1 MSTGKK
7 SDGED
12 PRMRLDALFD
22 EALDLESDARARFL
36 ADLEAREPALAAEL
50 RELLTLAE
58 SPGLDASGLTPRA
71 LAQPL
76 WQALFDHASGSD
88 GLESPSPASHSD
100 DAGFKDFRI
109 GVWHAL
115 RTLGRGGMGTVY
127 LVERREGGFRQ
138 HGAMKL
144 LRAGADSDEFLRRFE
159 QERQILATLNHEGIA
174 RLLDGGRDPQGRPYL
189 VMEYVEGEPI
199 DRACDRERL
208 SVDQRVALFVQ
219 VAQAVAY
226 AHRNLIAHRDI
237 KPGNIIIGTD
247 GRAKLLDF
255 GIAKAL
261 ADEPLG
267 EEPLTRTALRVFTPD
282 YATPEQVYGQPAS
295 TATDVYQLGL
305 LLYELLTGQRAQRV
319 ADMSQ
324 QTLENAICRAEPVR
338 PSERVVG
345 EDGAD
350 NDSSAAARQTTPSAL
365 RRKLRGDLDNIV
377 LKALRKEP
385 ERRYASAIAM
395 VEDLERWRQGRPVR
409 ARPETW
415 GYRTGKFVRRHAW
428 AVAASVAIVAM
439 IAGYAVTVTIQANAL
454 ARERDRAQAEA
465 VKALQ
470 VKTLVLRIFEGANPD
485 ASGSAQ
491 LTARE
496 LLDRGWAAIERELGG
511 QPDVQIE
518 LLDAVGEAYRQ
529 LGVYDR
535 AEALFARSLQI
546 ARTEASRQPLLLAR
560 ALRSQGRVRSDRGDY
575 TAAEIDL
582 RDALSRYRAAFGKDH
597 EDIAAT
603 LADLARLLDL
613 RGEFAGSETLYREAL
628 AMYRTLHGERD
639 LRVADT
645 LGDLGMILR
654 RQGDYAGAEP
664 LLSQSLSLRR
674 QLLPAQHPEIAYVLT
689 DLAQVRNDL
698 GEYDSAEALYREA
711 LASMQASLGA
721 DHPHV
726 ALTMITLAR
735 VLKTRRDFDGARDL
749 LLRALD
755 IRRRALGERHPS
767 IALALNDIGQTWLEA
782 SDSGAG
788 GSQPGNRASAQLAQA
803 ERYYRE
809 ALDIYP
815 ADNPGRWMVV
825 YNLGQVAEKRG
836 DLVGAERQ
844 YREALVGQRRHYGDE
859 HDRVGMQLNR
869 LGIVLYRQKRLDEA
883 EAAMRQALA
892 IYRKRLAAGHQRFAV
907 VLVPLGRLLIERGR
921 ADEAEAL
928 LREALKVRQDAFGA
942 SDPRTVEAAQA
953 LADATRRG

>member
-1 MSTGKK
+1 MSTGGDDQA
-7 SDGED
+7 SPD
-12 PRMRLDALFD
+12 PRIQLDALFD
-22 EALDLESDARARFL
+22 QALDLEGEARATFL
-36 ADLEAREPALAAEL
+36 ADLDAREPALAAEL
-50 RELLTLAE
+50 RELLSLAE
-58 SPGLDASGLTPRA
+58 SPGLGASGLAPRA
-71 LAQPL
+71 LAQPV
-76 WQALFDHASGSD
+76 WQALFEHASSTG
-88 GLESPSPASHSD
+88 GVESPSPTVPFEDVSFD
-100 DAGFKDFRI
+100 DFRI

-127 LVERREGGFRQ
+127 LVERSEGGFRQ

-199 DRACDRERL
+199 DRASDRERL
-208 SVDQRVALFVQ
+208 SVDQRVAVFVQ

-247 GRAKLLDF
+247 GKAKLLDF

-338 PSERVVG
+338 PSERV
-345 EDGAD
+345 AD
-350 NDSSAAARQTTPSAL
+350 AAAALARQTTPSAL

-385 ERRYASAIAM
+385 ERRYASAMAM

-409 ARPETW
+409 ARPETL

-439 IAGYAVTVTIQANAL
+439 IVSYAVTVTLQANAL

-465 VKALQ
+465 AKARQ
-470 VKTLVLRIFEGANPD
+470 VKTLVLRLFEGANPH

-491 LTARE
+491 LTALE

-518 LLDAVGEAYRQ
+518 LLDAVGEAYRE

-535 AEALFARSLQI
+535 AGSLFERSLQI
-546 ARTEASRQPLLLAR
+546 ARIESSRQPLLLAR
-560 ALRSQGRVRSDRGDY
+560 ALRSRGRVRTDLGEY
-575 TAAEIDL
+575 ATAETDL
-582 RDALSRYRAAFGKDH
+582 RDALGRYRAAFGADH
-597 EDIAAT
+597 DEVAAT
-603 LADLARLLDL
+603 LGDLARLLDL
-613 RGEFAGSETLYREAL
+613 RGEFAGAETLYREAL
-628 AMYRTLHGERD
+628 AMHRKLHGERH
-639 LRVADT
+639 LRVAEN

-664 LLSQSLSLRR
+664 LLSASLSLRR
-674 QLLPAQHPEIAYVLT
+674 QLLPAQHPDIAYAMT

-711 LASMQASLGA
+711 LASMQISLGET
-721 DHPHV
+721 HPNV
-726 ALTMITLAR
+726 GVTMITLAR
-735 VLKTRRDFDGARDL
+735 VLKTRRDFDGARDM
-749 LLRALD
+749 LLRALE
-755 IRRRALGERHPS
+755 IRRKALGEHHPS
-767 IALALNDIGQTWLEA
+767 VALNLNDIGQTYLE
-782 SDSGAG
+782 SGDL
-788 GSQPGNRASAQLAQA
+788 GNA

-809 ALDIYP
+809 ALGIYP
-815 ADNPGRWMVV
+815 ADSPGRSMVI

-836 DLVGAERQ
+836 DYVAAERQ
-844 YREALVGQRRHYGDE
+844 YREALVGQRKHYGDE
-859 HDRVGMQLNR
+859 HDRVAMQLNR

-892 IYRKRLAAGHQRFAV
+892 IYRKRLAPGHQRFAV
-907 VLVPLGRLLIERGR
+907 VLLPLGQLLIERGR
-921 ADEAEAL
+921 VEEAGPL
-928 LREALKVRQDAFGA
+928 LREALKVRQEAFGEN
-942 SDPRTVEAAQA
+942 DPRTTEAAQA
-953 LADATRRG
+953 LASATRRG

>member
-1 MSTGKK
+1 MSTGEAPIY
-7 SDGED
+7 ED
-12 PRMRLDALFD
+12 PRIRLDTLFD
-22 EALDLESDARARFL
+22 QALDLEGEALARFL
-36 ADLEAREPALAAEL
+36 AELDAGEPALAAEL
-50 RELLTLAE
+50 RQLLTLAQL
-58 SPGLDASGLTPRA
+58 PGLQPRA
-71 LAQPL
+71 LAQPV
-76 WQALFDHASGSD
+76 WRALFEQASSAD
-88 GLESPSPASHSD
+88 GLHSTSPTMQAS
-100 DAGFKDFRI
+100 DAGLTDFRI
-109 GVWHAL
+109 GVWRAV

-127 LVERREGGFRQ
+127 LVERDEGGFQQR
-138 HGAMKL
+138 GAMKL
-144 LRAGADSDEFLRRFE
+144 LRAGANVGEFSDEFLRRFE

-174 RLLDGGRDPQGRPYL
+174 GLLDGGRDPQGRPYL
-189 VMEYVEGEPI
+189 VMEYVQGEPI
-199 DRACDRERL
+199 DRACDLGRL

-237 KPGNIIIGTD
+237 KPGNILVGAD

-261 ADEPLG
+261 ADQPIG

-282 YATPEQVYGQPAS
+282 YATPEQVHGQPAS

-319 ADMSQ
+319 TDTTQ
-324 QTLENAICRAEPVR
+324 RTLEHAICSAEPLR
-338 PSERVVG
+338 PSERVIG
-345 EDGAD
+345 DIAA
-350 NDSSAAARQTTPSAL
+350 SAARQTTPPAL

-385 ERRYASAIAM
+385 ERRYASANAM

-409 ARPETW
+409 ARPETFV
-415 GYRTGKFVRRHAW
+415 YRSGKFVRRHAW
-428 AVAASVAIVAM
+428 AVAAGVAIVAM
-439 IAGYAVTVTIQANAL
+439 IIGYAVTVTLQANAL

-465 VKALQ
+465 AKALQ
-470 VKTLVLRIFEGANPD
+470 VKTLVLRLFEGANPD

-491 LTARE
+491 LSARE

-518 LLDAVGEAYRQ
+518 LLDAIGEAYRG

-535 AEALFARSLQI
+535 AGALFERSLQI
-546 ARTEASRQPLLLAR
+546 ARGESSRHPLLLAR
-560 ALRSQGRVRSDRGDY
+560 ALRSQGRVRGDLGEY
-575 TAAEIDL
+575 ASGEADL
-582 RDALSRYRAAFGKDH
+582 REALARYRAALGANH
-597 EDIAAT
+597 AEVAT
-603 LADLARLLDL
+603 TLGDLARLLDL
-613 RGEFAGSETLYREAL
+613 RGEFAGAEAGHREAL
-628 AMYRTLHGERD
+628 AMHRRLHGERD
-639 LRVADT
+639 LRVAES

-664 LLSQSLSLRR
+664 LLSQSLTLRR
-674 QLLPAQHPEIAYVLT
+674 QLLPAQHPEIAYALT

-711 LASMQASLGA
+711 LASMQTSLGDA
-721 DHPHV
+721 HPSV

-749 LLRALD
+749 LLRALA
-755 IRRRALGERHPS
+755 IRRQTLGERHPS
-767 IALALNDIGQTWLEA
+767 IALNLNDIGQTYLES
-782 SDSGAG
+782 SDSK
-788 GSQPGNRASAQLAQA
+788 PGDLQRA

-815 ADNPGRWMVV
+815 IENPGRSMVI

-836 DLVGAERQ
+836 DFAGAERQ
-844 YREALVGQRRHYGDE
+844 YRAALVGQRKHYGDE
-859 HDRVGMQLNR
+859 HDRVAMQLNR
-869 LGIVLYRQKRLDEA
+869 LGIVLYRQGRLDEA

-892 IYRKRLAAGHQRFAV
+892 IYRKRLAAGHQRLAV
-907 VLVPLGRLLIERGR
+907 VLLPLGQLLIERGR
-921 ADEAEAL
+921 REEAEPL
-928 LREALKVRQDAFGA
+928 LREALKVRRDAFGND
-942 SDPRTVEAAQA
+942 DPRTAEAARA
-953 LADATRRG
+953 LATAMRRR

>member
-1 MSTGKK
+1 MKT
-7 SDGED
+7 GED
-12 PRMRLDALFD
+12 AAGADPRIRLDALFD
-22 EALDLESDARARFL
+22 QALDLEGDARARFL
-36 ADLEAREPALAAEL
+36 ADLDAQEPALAAEL

-58 SPGLDASGLTPRA
+58 SPGPGLALEPRA
-71 LAQPL
+71 LAQPV
-76 WQALFDHASGSD
+76 WQAMFEEASGKS
-88 GLESPSPASHSD
+88 GIESPSPATPFD
-100 DAGFKDFRI
+100 DFRI

-127 LVERREGGFRQ
+127 LVERSEGGFRQ
-138 HGAMKL
+138 QGAMKR

-208 SVDQRVALFVQ
+208 SVDQRVVLFAQ

-237 KPGNIIIGTD
+237 KPGNIIVGSN
-247 GRAKLLDF
+247 GKAKLLDF

-267 EEPLTRTALRVFTPD
+267 EEPLTRTALRAFTPD

-319 ADMSQ
+319 TDTAQ
-324 QTLENAICRAEPVR
+324 QTLENAICRTEPVR
-338 PSERVVG
+338 PSERVTDD
-345 EDGAD
+345 DGAD
-350 NDSSAAARQTTPSAL
+350 HGRAAARQSTPSAL

-395 VEDLERWRQGRPVR
+395 LEDLERWRQGRPVR
-409 ARPETW
+409 ARPETL

-439 IAGYAVTVTIQANAL
+439 IVSYAVTVTIQANAL

-465 VKALQ
+465 AKALQ
-470 VKTLVLRIFEGANPD
+470 VKTLVLRVFEGANPD
-485 ASGSAQ
+485 TSGSAQ

-496 LLDRGWAAIERELGG
+496 LLDRGWTAIERELGG

-535 AEALFARSLQI
+535 AGTLFARSLQL
-546 ARTEASRQPLLLAR
+546 ARAEASRQPLLLAR
-560 ALRSQGRVRSDRGDY
+560 ALRSQGRVRGDLGDY
-575 TAAEIDL
+575 PAAETAL
-582 RDALSRYRAAFGKDH
+582 RDALSRYRAALGADH
-597 EDIAAT
+597 DEVAT
-603 LADLARLLDL
+603 TLGDLARLLDL
-613 RGEFAGSETLYREAL
+613 RGEFAGAEALYREAL
-628 AMYRTLHGERD
+628 AMHRKMHGERH
-639 LRVADT
+639 LRVADH

-689 DLAQVRNDL
+689 DLAQVRSDL

-711 LASMQASLGA
+711 LTSMQASLGEA
-721 DHPHV
+721 HPNV

-749 LLRALD
+749 LLRALV
-755 IRRRALGERHPS
+755 IRRGALGARHPS
-767 IALALNDIGQTWLEA
+767 IALNLNDIGQTYLES
-782 SDSGAG
+782 SDAK
-788 GSQPGNRASAQLAQA
+788 PGHLEDA

-815 ADNPGRWMVV
+815 IDNPGRSMVV

-836 DLVGAERQ
+836 DFVGAERQ
-844 YREALVGQRRHYGDE
+844 YREALAGQRKHYGDG
-859 HDRVGMQLNR
+859 HDRVAMQLNR
-869 LGIVLYRQKRLDEA
+869 LGIVLYRQGRLDEA
-883 EAAMRQALA
+883 ETAMRQALA

-907 VLVPLGRLLIERGR
+907 VLLPLGQLLIDRGR
-921 ADEAEAL
+921 REEAEPL
-928 LREALKVRQDAFGA
+928 LREALDVRRNAFGEH
-942 SDPRTVEAAQA
+942 DPRTGEAAQA
-953 LADATRRG
+953 LTAATRRG

>member
-1 MSTGKK
+1 MSI
-7 SDGED
+7 GED
-12 PRMRLDALFD
+12 PRIRLDALFD
-22 EALDLESDARARFL
+22 QALDLESDAREKFL
-36 ADLEAREPALAAEL
+36 AELDAVEPALVVEL
-50 RELLTLAE
+50 RLLLSLAE
-58 SPGLDASGLTPRA
+58 APGLQPRA
-71 LAQPL
+71 LVEPL
-76 WQALFDHASGSD
+76 WQALFEQASATGGID
-88 GLESPSPASHSD
+88 APSPAAASKD
-100 DAGFKDFRI
+100 TDFDDFRI
-109 GVWHAL
+109 GVWRAV

-127 LVERREGGFRQ
+127 LVERSEGGFQQ

-144 LRAGADSDEFLRRFE
+144 LRAGANIGEFSDEFLRRFE

-189 VMEYVEGEPI
+189 VMEYVQGEPI

-208 SVDQRVALFVQ
+208 GVDQRVALFVQ

-237 KPGNIIIGTD
+237 KPGNILVGSD

-261 ADEPLG
+261 ADQPIG

-282 YATPEQVYGQPAS
+282 YATPEQVHGQPAS

-319 ADMSQ
+319 TDTAQ
-324 QTLENAICRAEPVR
+324 RTLEQAICSTEPLR
-338 PSERVVG
+338 PSERVTDDV
-345 EDGAD
+345 AA
-350 NDSSAAARQTTPSAL
+350 AAARQTSPSSL

-409 ARPETW
+409 ARPETFA
-415 GYRTGKFVRRHAW
+415 YRSSKFVRRHAW
-428 AVAASVAIVAM
+428 AVAASTAIVAM
-439 IAGYAVTVTIQANAL
+439 IVGYAVTVTLQADAL

-465 VKALQ
+465 GKALQ
-470 VKTLVLRIFEGANPD
+470 VKALVLRLFEGANPE

-491 LTARE
+491 LSARE
-496 LLDRGWAAIERELGG
+496 LLDRGWTAIERELGG

-535 AEALFARSLQI
+535 AEVLFERSLQI
-546 ARTEASRQPLLLAR
+546 ARDESSRRESSQHRLLLAR
-560 ALRSQGRVRSDRGDY
+560 ALRSQGRVRGDLGEY
-575 TAAEIDL
+575 AAGEADL
-582 RDALSRYRAAFGKDH
+582 RDALARYRTALGANH
-597 EDIAAT
+597 AEVAT
-603 LADLARLLDL
+603 TLGDLARLLDL
-613 RGEFAGSETLYREAL
+613 RGEFAGAEAGHREAL
-628 AMYRTLHGERD
+628 AMHRRLHGERD
-639 LRVADT
+639 LRVAES

-654 RQGDYAGAEP
+654 RQADYAGAEP
-664 LLSQSLSLRR
+664 LLSQSLTLRR
-674 QLLPAQHPEIAYVLT
+674 QLLPAQHPEIAYALT

-711 LASMQASLGA
+711 LASMQTSLGDA
-721 DHPHV
+721 HPSV

-749 LLRALD
+749 LLRALA
-755 IRRRALGERHPS
+755 IRREALGERHPS
-767 IALALNDIGQTWLEA
+767 IALNLNDIGQTYLE
-782 SDSGAG
+782 SGD
-788 GSQPGNRASAQLAQA
+788 LARA

-809 ALDIYP
+809 ALDIYS
-815 ADNPGRWMVV
+815 ADNPGRSMTV

-836 DLVGAERQ
+836 DFAGAERQ
-844 YREALVGQRRHYGDE
+844 YRAALAGQRKHYGDE
-859 HDRVGMQLNR
+859 HDRVAMQLNR
-869 LGIVLYRQKRLDEA
+869 LGIVLYRQGRLDEA

-892 IYRKRLAAGHQRFAV
+892 IYRKRLTAGHQRLAV
-907 VLVPLGRLLIERGR
+907 VLLPLAQLLIERGR
-921 ADEAEAL
+921 AEDAEPL
-928 LREALKVRQDAFGA
+928 LREALKVRRDAFGEN
-942 SDPRTVEAAQA
+942 DPRTAEAARA
-953 LADATRRG
+953 LADTARRR

>member
-1 MSTGKK
+1 MSDRT
-7 SDGED
+7 GED
-12 PRMRLDALFD
+12 PRIRLDALFD
-22 EALDLESDARARFL
+22 QALDLEGEARERWL
-36 ADLEAREPALAAEL
+36 ADLDAREPALAADL
-50 RELLTLAE
+50 RELLALAE
-58 SPGLDASGLTPRA
+58 SPGLGAGLEPRA
-71 LAQPL
+71 LAQPI
-76 WQALFDHASGSD
+76 WQALFERASGSD
-88 GLESPSPASHSD
+88 GIVSPSPAMPFD
-100 DAGFKDFRI
+100 DFNI

-127 LVERREGGFRQ
+127 LVERSEGGFRQ
-138 HGAMKL
+138 YGAMKL

-208 SVDQRVALFVQ
+208 NVDQRVALFAQ

-237 KPGNIIIGTD
+237 KPGNIIVGVD
-247 GRAKLLDF
+247 GKAKLLDF

-305 LLYELLTGQRAQRV
+305 LLYELLTGRRAQHV
-319 ADMSQ
+319 TDTAQ

-338 PSERVVG
+338 PSERV
-345 EDGAD
+345 AD
-350 NDSSAAARQTTPSAL
+350 DAAAAAARQSSPSAL

-415 GYRTGKFVRRHAW
+415 GYRTGKFIRRHAW
-428 AVAASVAIVAM
+428 AVAASVAIVSM
-439 IAGYAVTVTIQANAL
+439 IVAYAVTVTLQASAL
-454 ARERDRAQAEA
+454 ARERDRVQAEA
-465 VKALQ
+465 AKALQ
-470 VKTLVLRIFEGANPD
+470 VKTLILRIFEGADPHT
-485 ASGSAQ
+485 SGSAQ

-496 LLDRGWAAIERELGG
+496 LLDRGWASIERELGG
-511 QPDVQIE
+511 QPDVQVE
-518 LLDAVGEAYRQ
+518 LMDAVGEAYRG
-529 LGVYDR
+529 LGTYDR
-535 AEALFARSLQI
+535 AEALFERSLQI
-546 ARTEASRQPLLLAR
+546 ARIESSRQPLLLAR
-560 ALRSQGRVRSDRGDY
+560 ALRSRGRVRSDLGEY
-575 TAAEIDL
+575 ATAETDL
-582 RDALSRYRAAFGKDH
+582 RDALGRYRAAFGADH
-597 EDIAAT
+597 DEVANT
-603 LADLARLLDL
+603 LDDLARLLDL
-613 RGEFAGSETLYREAL
+613 RGEFADAEALYREAL
-628 AMYRTLHGERD
+628 AINRKLHGERH
-639 LRVADT
+639 LRVAGN

-674 QLLPAQHPEIAYVLT
+674 QLLPPQHPEIAYVLS

-711 LASMQASLGA
+711 LASMQTSLGET
-721 DHPHV
+721 HPHV

-735 VLKTRRDFDGARDL
+735 VLKTRRDFDGARAL
-749 LLRALD
+749 LLRSLD
-755 IRRRALGERHPS
+755 IRRKALGERHPS
-767 IALALNDIGQTWLEA
+767 IALNLNDIGQTYLES
-782 SDSGAG
+782 SDLK
-788 GSQPGNRASAQLAQA
+788 PGDLEHA

-815 ADNPGRWMVV
+815 ADNPGRSMVI

-836 DLVGAERQ
+836 DFAAAERQ
-844 YREALVGQRRHYGDE
+844 YREALVGQRKHYGDE
-859 HDRVGMQLNR
+859 HDRVAMQLNR
-869 LGIVLYRQKRLDEA
+869 LGIVLYRQQRLAEA

-892 IYRKRLAAGHQRFAV
+892 IYRKRLAAGHPRFAV

-921 ADEAEAL
+921 RDEAEPL
-928 LREALKVRQDAFGA
+928 LREALKVRQQAFGA
-942 SDPRTVEAAQA
+942 NDPRTAEAALA
-953 LADATRRG
+953 LAGATPRG

>member
-1 MSTGKK
+1 MSSG
-7 SDGED
+7 SNDQASPD
-12 PRMRLDALFD
+12 PRIHLDALFD
-22 EALDLESDARARFL
+22 QALDLESEARARFL
-36 ADLEAREPALAAEL
+36 ADLDAREPALAAEL
-50 RELLTLAE
+50 RELLSLAE
-58 SPGLDASGLTPRA
+58 SPGLGASGLEPRA
-71 LAQPL
+71 LAQPV
-76 WQALFDHASGSD
+76 WQALFEHASSTG
-88 GLESPSPASHSD
+88 GIESPSPTVP
-100 DAGFKDFRI
+100 FEDFRI

-127 LVERREGGFRQ
+127 LVERSEGGFRQ

-199 DRACDRERL
+199 DRASDRERL
-208 SVDQRVALFVQ
+208 SIDQRVALFVQ

-247 GRAKLLDF
+247 GKAKLLDF

-261 ADEPLG
+261 ADEPLA

-319 ADMSQ
+319 TDMSQ

-338 PSERVVG
+338 PSERVT
-345 EDGAD
+345 EDGE
-350 NDSSAAARQTTPSAL
+350 AATARQTTPSAL

-409 ARPETW
+409 ARPETL

-439 IAGYAVTVTIQANAL
+439 IAGYAVTVTLQASAL

-465 VKALQ
+465 AKALQ
-470 VKTLVLRIFEGANPD
+470 VKTLVLRVFEGANPD

-535 AEALFARSLQI
+535 AETLFARSLEI

-560 ALRSQGRVRSDRGDY
+560 AMRSRGRVRSDRGDY
-575 TAAEIDL
+575 AAAETDL
-582 RDALSRYRAAFGKDH
+582 RDALGRYRAAFGDDH
-597 EDIAAT
+597 DDVAT
-603 LADLARLLDL
+603 TLGDLAQLLDL
-613 RGEFAGSETLYREAL
+613 RGEFARSETTYREAL
-628 AMYRTLHGERD
+628 AMHRRLHGERH
-639 LRVADT
+639 LHVADN

-664 LLSQSLSLRR
+664 LLSASLSLRR
-674 QLLPAQHPEIAYVLT
+674 QLLPAQHPEIAYAMT

-711 LASMQASLGA
+711 LASLQTSLGET
-721 DHPHV
+721 HPNV
-726 ALTMITLAR
+726 GVTMITLAR
-735 VLKTRRDFDGARDL
+735 VLKTRRDFEGARDM
-749 LLRALD
+749 LLRALE
-755 IRRRALGERHPS
+755 IRRKALGERHPS
-767 IALALNDIGQTWLEA
+767 IALNLNDIGQTYLE
-782 SDSGAG
+782 SGDL
-788 GSQPGNRASAQLAQA
+788 GNA

-815 ADNPGRWMVV
+815 ADSPGRSMVI

-836 DLVGAERQ
+836 DFVAAERQ
-844 YREALVGQRRHYGDE
+844 YREALVGQRKHYGDE
-859 HDRVGMQLNR
+859 HDRVAMQLNR

-883 EAAMRQALA
+883 ETAMRQALA

-907 VLVPLGRLLIERGR
+907 VLLPLGQLLIERGR
-921 ADEAEAL
+921 REDAEPL
-928 LREALKVRQDAFGA
+928 LREALKVRQAAFGED
-942 SDPRTVEAAQA
+942 DPRTTEAAQA
-953 LADATRRG
+953 LAGATRRG

>member
-1 MSTGKK
+1 MSTGGNDQTGK
-7 SDGED
+7 D
-12 PRMRLDALFD
+12 PRIQLDALFD
-22 EALDLESDARARFL
+22 QALDLEGEARAGFL
-36 ADLEAREPALAAEL
+36 ADLDAREPALAAEL
-50 RELLTLAE
+50 RELLSLAE
-58 SPGLDASGLTPRA
+58 SPGIGASGLEPRA
-71 LAQPL
+71 LAQPV
-76 WQALFDHASGSD
+76 WQALFEHASSTG
-88 GLESPSPASHSD
+88 GVESPSPTLPFEDVSFD
-100 DAGFKDFRI
+100 DFRI

-127 LVERREGGFRQ
+127 LVERSEGGFRQ

-174 RLLDGGRDPQGRPYL
+174 RLLDGGHDPQGRPYL

-199 DRACDRERL
+199 DRASDRERL

-237 KPGNIIIGTD
+237 KPSNIIIGTD
-247 GRAKLLDF
+247 GKAKLLDF

-319 ADMSQ
+319 TDMSQ

-338 PSERVVG
+338 PSERVTSDD
-345 EDGAD
+345 EGAD
-350 NDSSAAARQTTPSAL
+350 NGSAAARQTTPSAL

-395 VEDLERWRQGRPVR
+395 IEDLERWRQGRPVR

-439 IAGYAVTVTIQANAL
+439 IFSYAVTVTLQANAL

-465 VKALQ
+465 AKALQ
-470 VKTLVLRIFEGANPD
+470 VKTLVLRVFEGANPD

-491 LTARE
+491 LTAWE
-496 LLDRGWAAIERELGG
+496 LLDRGWASIERELGG
-511 QPDVQIE
+511 QPDVQTE

-529 LGVYDR
+529 LGAYER
-535 AEALFARSLQI
+535 AEMLFARSLEI

-560 ALRSQGRVRSDRGDY
+560 GLRSRGRVRSDRGDY
-575 TAAEIDL
+575 PAAETDL
-582 RDALSRYRAAFGKDH
+582 RDALGRYRAAFGGDH
-597 EDIAAT
+597 DDVAT
-603 LADLARLLDL
+603 TLGDLAQLLDL
-613 RGEFAGSETLYREAL
+613 RGEFARSETIYREAL
-628 AMYRTLHGERD
+628 AMHRRVHGERH
-639 LRVADT
+639 LHVADN

-664 LLSQSLSLRR
+664 LLSASLSLRR
-674 QLLPAQHPEIAYVLT
+674 QLLPAQHPEIAYAMT
-689 DLAQVRNDL
+689 DLAQVRSDL

-711 LASMQASLGA
+711 LASMQISLGET
-721 DHPHV
+721 HPNV
-726 ALTMITLAR
+726 GVTMITLAR
-735 VLKTRRDFDGARDL
+735 VLKTRRDFDGARDM
-749 LLRALD
+749 LLRALE
-755 IRRRALGERHPS
+755 IRRKALGERHPS
-767 IALALNDIGQTWLEA
+767 IALNLNDIGQTYLES
-782 SDSGAG
+782 SDSE
-788 GSQPGNRASAQLAQA
+788 PGQLKTSSLKHA

-815 ADNPGRWMVV
+815 ADSPGRSMVV
-825 YNLGQVAEKRG
+825 FNLGQVAEKRG
-836 DLVGAERQ
+836 DFVAAERQ
-844 YREALVGQRRHYGDE
+844 YREALVGQRKHYGDE
-859 HDRVGMQLNR
+859 HDRVAMQLNR

-883 EAAMRQALA
+883 ETAMRQALA

-907 VLVPLGRLLIERGR
+907 VLVPLGQLLIERGR
-921 ADEAEAL
+921 REEAEPL
-928 LREALKVRQDAFGA
+928 LREALKVRQDAFGEN
-942 SDPRTVEAAQA
+942 DPRTTEAAQA
-953 LADATRRG
+953 LASATRRG

>member
-1 MSTGKK
+1 MSTGEPHIGPPVGK
-7 SDGED
+7 D
-12 PRMRLDALFD
+12 PRIRLDALLD
-22 EALDLESDARARFL
+22 QALDLEGEARERFL
-36 ADLEAREPALAAEL
+36 ADLDAREPACAAEL
-50 RELLTLAE
+50 RELLILAE
-58 SPGLDASGLTPRA
+58 SPGLGALGLEPRA
-71 LAQPL
+71 LAQPV
-76 WQALFDHASGSD
+76 WQALFEHASSTG
-88 GLESPSPASHSD
+88 GIESPAPLVD
-100 DAGFKDFRI
+100 VGFADFRTDDFRI

-127 LVERREGGFRQ
+127 LVERSEGGFRQ

-174 RLLDGGRDPQGRPYL
+174 RLLDGGRDPHGRPYL
-189 VMEYVEGEPI
+189 VMEYVEGAPI

-208 SVDQRVALFVQ
+208 NVDQRVALFAQ

-237 KPGNIIIGTD
+237 KPGNILIGAD

-261 ADEPLG
+261 ADQAIG
-267 EEPLTRTALRVFTPD
+267 EAPLTRTALRVFTPD

-319 ADMSQ
+319 TDTSQ
-324 QTLENAICRAEPVR
+324 QTLENAICRVEPVR
-338 PSERVVG
+338 PSERV
-345 EDGAD
+345 EDDAAA
-350 NDSSAAARQTTPSAL
+350 AAARQTTPSAL

-415 GYRTGKFVRRHAW
+415 GYRSGKFVRRHAW
-428 AVAASVAIVAM
+428 AVATAVAIVAM
-439 IAGYAVTVTIQANAL
+439 IVSYAVTVTLQADAL

-465 VKALQ
+465 AKARQ
-470 VKTLVLRIFEGANPD
+470 VKTLVLRVFEGANPD

-496 LLDRGWAAIERELGG
+496 LLDRGWSAIERELGG

-535 AEALFARSLQI
+535 AGALFERSLQI

-560 ALRSQGRVRSDRGDY
+560 ALRSQGRVRGDLGEY
-575 TAAEIDL
+575 AAAEIDL
-582 RDALSRYRAAFGKDH
+582 RDALARYRTVLGANHA
-597 EDIAAT
+597 EAAT
-603 LADLARLLDL
+603 TLGDLARLLDL
-613 RGEFAGSETLYREAL
+613 RGEFAGAEALYREAL
-628 AMYRTLHGERD
+628 AMHRQLHGERD
-639 LRVADT
+639 LRVAES

-711 LASMQASLGA
+711 LASMQKSLGDA
-721 DHPHV
+721 HPSV
-726 ALTMITLAR
+726 GLTMITLAR

-749 LLRALD
+749 LLRALV
-755 IRRRALGERHPS
+755 IRRQALGERHPS
-767 IALALNDIGQTWLEA
+767 VALNLNDIGQTYLES
-782 SDSGAG
+782 SDSK
-788 GSQPGNRASAQLAQA
+788 PGDLEHA

-815 ADNPGRWMVV
+815 VDNPGRSMVI

-836 DLVGAERQ
+836 DLATAERQ
-844 YREALVGQRRHYGDE
+844 YREALVGQRKHYGDE
-859 HDRVGMQLNR
+859 HDRVAMQLNR
-869 LGIVLYRQKRLDEA
+869 LGIVLYRQGRLDEA

-892 IYRKRLAAGHQRFAV
+892 IYRKRLAVGHQRLAV
-907 VLVPLGRLLIERGR
+907 VLLPLGQLLIERGHT
-921 ADEAEAL
+921 AEAEPL
-928 LREALKVRQDAFGA
+928 LREALKVRRDAFGDG
-942 SDPRTVEAAQA
+942 DPRTAEAAQA
-953 LADATRRG
+953 WAAASRRG

>member
-1 MSTGKK
+1 MSAGTHN
-7 SDGED
+7 DGED
-12 PRMRLDALFD
+12 PRIRLDALFD
-22 EALDLESDARARFL
+22 EALDLEGDARARFL
-36 ADLEAREPALAAEL
+36 ADLDAREPALAAEL
-50 RELLTLAE
+50 RALLTLAE
-58 SPGLDASGLTPRA
+58 SAESGSAGLEPRS

-76 WQALFDHASGSD
+76 WQALFDHASGT
-88 GLESPSPASHSD
+88 GGIASPSPAPPFD
-100 DAGFKDFRI
+100 DAGFDEFRI

-199 DRACDRERL
+199 DRACDRERM

-237 KPGNIIIGTD
+237 KPGNIIIGAD
-247 GRAKLLDF
+247 GKAKLLDF

-338 PSERVVG
+338 PSERV
-345 EDGAD
+345 AD
-350 NDSSAAARQTTPSAL
+350 DEPAATARQTTPSAL

-415 GYRTGKFVRRHAW
+415 SYRTGKFVRRHAW

-465 VKALQ
+465 AKALQ
-470 VKTLVLRIFEGANPD
+470 VKTLVLRVFEGANPD

-491 LTARE
+491 LSARE

-546 ARTEASRQPLLLAR
+546 ARGEASRQPLLLAR
-560 ALRSQGRVRSDRGDY
+560 ALRSRGRVRSDRGDY
-575 TAAEIDL
+575 AAAETDL
-582 RDALSRYRAAFGKDH
+582 RDALAHYRAAFGGDH
-597 EDIAAT
+597 QDIA
-603 LADLARLLDL
+603 
-613 RGEFAGSETLYREAL
+613 G
-628 AMYRTLHGERD
+628 
-639 LRVADT
+639 T
-645 LGDLGMILR
+645 LGDLAQLPFWAANSRAPNPPPPARLR
-654 RQGDYAGAEP
+654 RCQ
-664 LLSQSLSLRR
+664 
-674 QLLPAQHPEIAYVLT
+674 
-689 DLAQVRNDL
+689 
-698 GEYDSAEALYREA
+698 
-711 LASMQASLGA
+711 
-721 DHPHV
+721 
-726 ALTMITLAR
+726 
-735 VLKTRRDFDGARDL
+735 
-749 LLRALD
+749 
-755 IRRRALGERHPS
+755 
-767 IALALNDIGQTWLEA
+767 
-782 SDSGAG
+782 
-788 GSQPGNRASAQLAQA
+788 
-803 ERYYRE
+803 
-809 ALDIYP
+809 
-815 ADNPGRWMVV
+815 
-825 YNLGQVAEKRG
+825 
-836 DLVGAERQ
+836 
-844 YREALVGQRRHYGDE
+844 
-859 HDRVGMQLNR
+859 
-869 LGIVLYRQKRLDEA
+869 
-883 EAAMRQALA
+883 
-892 IYRKRLAAGHQRFAV
+892 
-907 VLVPLGRLLIERGR
+907 
-921 ADEAEAL
+921 
-928 LREALKVRQDAFGA
+928 
-942 SDPRTVEAAQA
+942 
-953 LADATRRG
+953 

>member
-1 MSTGKK
+1 MSAGKHG
-7 SDGED
+7 DGQD
-12 PRMRLDALFD
+12 PRIRLDALFD
-22 EALDLESDARARFL
+22 RALDLEGDARARFL

-58 SPGLDASGLTPRA
+58 SPGLESGLAPRA
-71 LAQPL
+71 LTQPL
-76 WQALFDHASGSD
+76 WQALFDHASGTD
-88 GLESPSPASHSD
+88 GIASPSPAASFD
-100 DAGFKDFRI
+100 DSGFDDFRI
-109 GVWHAL
+109 GVWRAL

-127 LVERREGGFRQ
+127 LVERSEGGFRQ

-247 GRAKLLDF
+247 GKAKLLDF

-319 ADMSQ
+319 TDMSQ

-338 PSERVVG
+338 PSERVAG
-345 EDGAD
+345 DEL
-350 NDSSAAARQTTPSAL
+350 AATVRQITPSAL

-428 AVAASVAIVAM
+428 AVAASMAIVAM

-465 VKALQ
+465 AKALQ
-470 VKTLVLRIFEGANPD
+470 VKTLVLRVFEGANPD

-491 LTARE
+491 LSARE

-535 AEALFARSLQI
+535 AETLFARSLQI
-546 ARTEASRQPLLLAR
+546 ARGEASRQPLLLAR
-560 ALRSQGRVRSDRGDY
+560 ALRSRGRVRSDRGDY
-575 TAAEIDL
+575 AAAETDL
-582 RDALSRYRAAFGKDH
+582 RDALGRYRAAFGKDH

-603 LADLARLLDL
+603 LGDLARLLDL

-628 AMYRTLHGERD
+628 AMHRTLHGERH
-639 LRVADT
+639 LRVADN

-711 LASMQASLGA
+711 LVSMQASLGET
-721 DHPHV
+721 HPNV

-749 LLRALD
+749 LLRSLD
-755 IRRRALGERHPS
+755 IRRKALGERHPS
-767 IALALNDIGQTWLEA
+767 IALNLNDIGQSYLEA
-782 SDSGAG
+782 SDSK
-788 GSQPGNRASAQLAQA
+788 PRALASGDLAQA

-815 ADNPGRWMVV
+815 ADNPGRWMVI

-836 DLVGAERQ
+836 DLVGAGRQ
-844 YREALVGQRRHYGDE
+844 YREALVGQRKHYGDE

-869 LGIVLYRQKRLDEA
+869 LGVVLYRQKRLDEA

-921 ADEAEAL
+921 AEEAEPL
-928 LREALKVRQDAFGA
+928 LREALNVRQDAFGA
-942 SDPRTVEAAQA
+942 NDPRTAEAAQA

>member
-1 MSTGKK
+1 MSSG
-7 SDGED
+7 SDNEASPD
-12 PRMRLDALFD
+12 PRIHLDALFD
-22 EALDLESDARARFL
+22 QALDLEGEARARFL
-36 ADLEAREPALAAEL
+36 ADLDAREPALAAEL
-50 RELLTLAE
+50 RELLSLAE
-58 SPGLDASGLTPRA
+58 SPGLHASGLEPRA
-71 LAQPL
+71 LAQPV
-76 WQALFDHASGSD
+76 WQALFDHASSTG
-88 GLESPSPASHSD
+88 GIESPSPTVP
-100 DAGFKDFRI
+100 FEDFRI

-127 LVERREGGFRQ
+127 LVERSEGGFRQ

-199 DRACDRERL
+199 DRASDRERL
-208 SVDQRVALFVQ
+208 SIDQRVALFVQ

-247 GRAKLLDF
+247 GKAKLLDF

-319 ADMSQ
+319 TDMSQ

-338 PSERVVG
+338 PSERVT
-345 EDGAD
+345 EDGE
-350 NDSSAAARQTTPSAL
+350 AATARQTTPSAL

-409 ARPETW
+409 ARPETL

-439 IAGYAVTVTIQANAL
+439 IAGYAVTVTLQASAL

-465 VKALQ
+465 AKALQ
-470 VKTLVLRIFEGANPD
+470 VKTLVLRVFEGANPD

-535 AEALFARSLQI
+535 AETLFARSLEI

-560 ALRSQGRVRSDRGDY
+560 ALRSRGRVRSDRGDY
-575 TAAEIDL
+575 AAAETDL
-582 RDALSRYRAAFGKDH
+582 RDALGRYRAAFGGDH
-597 EDIAAT
+597 DDVAT
-603 LADLARLLDL
+603 TLGDLAQLLDL
-613 RGEFAGSETLYREAL
+613 RGEFARSETMYREAL
-628 AMYRTLHGERD
+628 AMHRRLHGERH
-639 LRVADT
+639 LHVADN

-664 LLSQSLSLRR
+664 LLSASLSLRR
-674 QLLPAQHPEIAYVLT
+674 QLLPAQHPEIAYAMT

-711 LASMQASLGA
+711 LASLQTSLGET
-721 DHPHV
+721 HPNV
-726 ALTMITLAR
+726 GVTMITLAR
-735 VLKTRRDFDGARDL
+735 VLKTRRDFDGARDM
-749 LLRALD
+749 LLRALE
-755 IRRRALGERHPS
+755 IRRKALGERHPS
-767 IALALNDIGQTWLEA
+767 IALNLNDIGQTYLE
-782 SDSGAG
+782 SGDL
-788 GSQPGNRASAQLAQA
+788 GNA

-815 ADNPGRWMVV
+815 ADSPGRSMVI

-836 DLVGAERQ
+836 DFVAAERQ
-844 YREALVGQRRHYGDE
+844 YREALVGQRKHYGDE
-859 HDRVGMQLNR
+859 HDRVAMQLNR

-883 EAAMRQALA
+883 ETAMRQALA

-907 VLVPLGRLLIERGR
+907 VLLPLGQLLIERGR
-921 ADEAEAL
+921 REDAEPL
-928 LREALKVRQDAFGA
+928 LREALKVRQAAFGED
-942 SDPRTVEAAQA
+942 DPRTTEAAQA
-953 LADATRRG
+953 LAGATRRG

>member
-1 MSTGKK
+1 MSAGEAPN
-7 SDGED
+7 GED
-12 PRMRLDALFD
+12 PRIRLDALFD
-22 EALDLESDARARFL
+22 QALDLEGEAREQFL
-36 ADLEAREPALAAEL
+36 ADLDAREPALAAEL
-50 RELLTLAE
+50 RELLSLAE
-58 SPGLDASGLTPRA
+58 SPGLGSPGIEPRA
-71 LAQPL
+71 LAQPV
-76 WQALFDHASGSD
+76 WQALFEHASGT
-88 GLESPSPASHSD
+88 GGIESPSPTLP
-100 DAGFKDFRI
+100 FEDFRI

-127 LVERREGGFRQ
+127 LVERSEGGFRQ

-237 KPGNIIIGTD
+237 KPGNIIIGSD
-247 GRAKLLDF
+247 GKAKLLDF

-267 EEPLTRTALRVFTPD
+267 DEPLTRTALRVFTPD

-319 ADMSQ
+319 TDMSQ
-324 QTLENAICRAEPVR
+324 QTLENAICRAEPVW
-338 PSERVVG
+338 PSECA
-345 EDGAD
+345 AD
-350 NDSSAAARQTTPSAL
+350 NDAAAARQTTPSAL

-395 VEDLERWRQGRPVR
+395 IEDLERWRQGRPVR

-415 GYRTGKFVRRHAW
+415 SYRTGKFVRRHAW
-428 AVAASVAIVAM
+428 AVAASMTIVAM
-439 IAGYAVTVTIQANAL
+439 IVGYAATVTFQANAL

-465 VKALQ
+465 AKALQ
-470 VKTLVLRIFEGANPD
+470 VKTLVLRVFEGANPD

-496 LLDRGWAAIERELGG
+496 LLDRGWASIERELGG
-511 QPDVQIE
+511 QPDVQVE

-529 LGVYDR
+529 LGVYDS
-535 AEALFARSLQI
+535 AGVLFERSLQI
-546 ARTEASRQPLLLAR
+546 ARTEASQQPLLLAR
-560 ALRSQGRVRSDRGDY
+560 ALRSRGRVRSDRGEY
-575 TAAEIDL
+575 ASAETDL
-582 RDALSRYRAAFGKDH
+582 RDALGRYRAAFGGDH
-597 EDIAAT
+597 DEVAVT
-603 LADLARLLDL
+603 LGDLARLLDL
-613 RGEFAGSETLYREAL
+613 RGEFAGAETLYREAL
-628 AMYRTLHGERD
+628 AIHRKLHGERH
-639 LRVADT
+639 LRVAEN

-674 QLLPAQHPEIAYVLT
+674 QLLPAQHPDIAYVMS

-711 LASMQASLGA
+711 LASMQVSLGET
-721 DHPHV
+721 HPNV

-749 LLRALD
+749 LLRALA
-755 IRRRALGERHPS
+755 IRRKALGERHPS
-767 IALALNDIGQTWLEA
+767 IALNLNDIGQTYLES
-782 SDSGAG
+782 SDSK
-788 GSQPGNRASAQLAQA
+788 PGDLKTASLKDA

-815 ADNPGRWMVV
+815 VDNPGRSMVV

-836 DLVGAERQ
+836 DFVGAERQ
-844 YREALVGQRRHYGDE
+844 YREALVGQRKHYGDE

-869 LGIVLYRQKRLDEA
+869 LGVVLYRQHRLDEA
-883 EAAMRQALA
+883 ETAMRQALA

-907 VLVPLGRLLIERGR
+907 VLVPLGQLLIERGR
-921 ADEAEAL
+921 AEEAEPL
-928 LREALKVRQDAFGA
+928 LREALKVRQDAFGEN
-942 SDPRTVEAAQA
+942 DPRTTEAAQA
-953 LADATRRG
+953 LSGATRRG

>member
-1 MSTGKK
+1 MSAGTHG
-7 SDGED
+7 DGED
-12 PRMRLDALFD
+12 PRIRLDALFD
-22 EALDLESDARARFL
+22 QALELEGDARAQFL
-36 ADLEAREPALAAEL
+36 ADLDAREPALAAEL
-50 RELLTLAE
+50 RALLTLAE

-76 WQALFDHASGSD
+76 WQALFDHASGS
-88 GLESPSPASHSD
+88 GELEAPSPTLPFD
-100 DAGFKDFRI
+100 DFNI

-127 LVERREGGFRQ
+127 LVERSEGGFRQ

-208 SVDQRVALFVQ
+208 SIDQRVALFAQ

-237 KPGNIIIGTD
+237 KPGNIIVGTD
-247 GRAKLLDF
+247 GKAKLLDF

-305 LLYELLTGQRAQRV
+305 LLCELLTGQRAQRV

-338 PSERVVG
+338 PSERVAG
-345 EDGAD
+345 DDAA
-350 NDSSAAARQTTPSAL
+350 AAARQTTPSAL

-409 ARPETW
+409 ARAETW
-415 GYRTGKFVRRHAW
+415 GYRSGKFVRRHAW
-428 AVAASVAIVAM
+428 AVAAGVAIVAM

-465 VKALQ
+465 AKAQQ
-470 VKTLVLRIFEGANPD
+470 VKTLVLRLFEGANPH

-529 LGVYDR
+529 LGVYDS
-535 AEALFARSLQI
+535 AAALFARSLQI

-560 ALRSQGRVRSDRGDY
+560 ALRSQGRIRGELGKY
-575 TAAEIDL
+575 AAAETDL
-582 RDALSRYRAAFGKDH
+582 RDALGRYRAAFGADH
-597 EDIAAT
+597 DEVAST
-603 LADLARLLDL
+603 LGDLAHLLDL
-613 RGEFAGSETLYREAL
+613 RGEFADAETLYREAL
-628 AMYRTLHGERD
+628 AMRRKLHGERH
-639 LRVADT
+639 LSVAKN
-645 LGDLGMILR
+645 LGDLGMIMR
-654 RQGDYAGAEP
+654 RQGDYVGAEP
-664 LLSQSLSLRR
+664 LLSQSLSLHR
-674 QLLPAQHPEIAYVLT
+674 QLLPPQHPEIAYVLS

-711 LASMQASLGA
+711 LASLQNSLGEA
-721 DHPHV
+721 HPNV
-726 ALTMITLAR
+726 AVTMITLAR

-755 IRRRALGERHPS
+755 IRRKALGERHPS
-767 IALALNDIGQTWLEA
+767 IALNLNDIGQTYLES
-782 SDSGAG
+782 SDSK
-788 GSQPGNRASAQLAQA
+788 PGHLKTTSLDHADLDHA

-809 ALDIYP
+809 ALGIYP
-815 ADNPGRWMVV
+815 ADSPGRSMVIF
-825 YNLGQVAEKRG
+825 NLGQVAEKRG
-836 DLVGAERQ
+836 DFVAAERQ
-844 YREALVGQRRHYGDE
+844 YREALVGQRKHYGDE
-859 HDRVGMQLNR
+859 HDRVAMQLNR

-883 EAAMRQALA
+883 ETAMRQALA

-907 VLVPLGRLLIERGR
+907 VLLPLGQLLIERGR
-921 ADEAEAL
+921 AEEAEPL
-928 LREALKVRQDAFGA
+928 LREALKVRKEAFGEN
-942 SDPRTVEAAQA
+942 DPRTTEAAQA
-953 LADATRRG
+953 LASATRRG

>member
-1 MSTGKK
+1 MSAGKHG
-7 SDGED
+7 DGQD
-12 PRMRLDALFD
+12 PRIILDALFD
-22 EALDLESDARARFL
+22 QALELEGDARARFL

-58 SPGLDASGLTPRA
+58 SPGLDVSGLSPRA

-76 WQALFDHASGSD
+76 WQALFDHASGS
-88 GLESPSPASHSD
+88 GGFEPPSPASHAD
-100 DAGFKDFRI
+100 DSGFNDFRI

-247 GRAKLLDF
+247 GKAKLLDF

-319 ADMSQ
+319 TDMSQ
-324 QTLENAICRAEPVR
+324 QTLETAICRAEPVR

-350 NDSSAAARQTTPSAL
+350 HGSAIVRQTTPSAL

-415 GYRTGKFVRRHAW
+415 SYRTGKFVRRHAW
-428 AVAASVAIVAM
+428 AVAASIAIVAM
-439 IAGYAVTVTIQANAL
+439 IAGYAVTVTIQASAL

-465 VKALQ
+465 AKALQ
-470 VKTLVLRIFEGANPD
+470 VKTLVLRVFEGANPD

-491 LTARE
+491 LSARE

-535 AEALFARSLQI
+535 AETLFARSLQI
-546 ARTEASRQPLLLAR
+546 ARAEASRQPLLLAR
-560 ALRSQGRVRSDRGDY
+560 ALRSRGRVRSDRGDY
-575 TAAEIDL
+575 AAAETDL
-582 RDALSRYRAAFGKDH
+582 RDALGRYRAAFGKDH

-603 LADLARLLDL
+603 LGDLARLLDL

-628 AMYRTLHGERD
+628 AMHRTLYGERH
-639 LRVADT
+639 LRVADN
-645 LGDLGMILR
+645 LGDLGMSLR

-674 QLLPAQHPEIAYVLT
+674 QLLPAQHPEIAYAMT

-711 LASMQASLGA
+711 LASMQASLGV
-721 DHPHV
+721 DHPNV

-749 LLRALD
+749 LLRSLD
-755 IRRRALGERHPS
+755 IRRKALGARHPS
-767 IALALNDIGQTWLEA
+767 IALNLNDIGQSYLEA
-782 SDSGAG
+782 SDSKPPAL
-788 GSQPGNRASAQLAQA
+788 ASGDLAQA

-809 ALDIYP
+809 ALEIYP
-815 ADNPGRWMVV
+815 ADNPGRWMVI

-836 DLVGAERQ
+836 DLVSAERQ
-844 YREALVGQRRHYGDE
+844 YREALVGQRKHYGDE

-883 EAAMRQALA
+883 ESAMRQALA
-892 IYRKRLAAGHQRFAV
+892 IYRKRLAADHQRFAV

-921 ADEAEAL
+921 AEEAEPL

-942 SDPRTVEAAQA
+942 DDPRTAEAAQA

>member
-1 MSTGKK
+1 MSTGEDAIGK
-7 SDGED
+7 DQIGED
-12 PRMRLDALFD
+12 PRIRLDALFD
-22 EALDLESDARARFL
+22 QALDLEGDARERFL
-36 ADLEAREPALAAEL
+36 ADLDGREPAFAAEL
-50 RELLTLAE
+50 RELLALAE
-58 SPGLDASGLTPRA
+58 SPGLGSPGLEPRA
-71 LAQPL
+71 LAQPV
-76 WQALFDHASGSD
+76 WQALFEHASGS
-88 GLESPSPASHSD
+88 GGIESPPAVIPFD
-100 DAGFKDFRI
+100 DFNI

-127 LVERREGGFRQ
+127 LVERSEGGFRQ

-199 DRACDRERL
+199 DRASDRERL
-208 SVDQRVALFVQ
+208 SVDQRVALFAQ

-237 KPGNIIIGTD
+237 KPGNIIVGAD
-247 GRAKLLDF
+247 GKAKLLDF

-295 TATDVYQLGL
+295 TASDVYQLGL

-319 ADMSQ
+319 TDTAQ
-324 QTLENAICRAEPVR
+324 QTLVNAICRAEPVR
-338 PSERVVG
+338 PSERV
-345 EDGAD
+345 AD
-350 NDSSAAARQTTPSAL
+350 DDAAATARQTTPSAL

-385 ERRYASAIAM
+385 ERRYASAMAM

-415 GYRTGKFVRRHAW
+415 SYRTGKFIRRHAW

-439 IAGYAVTVTIQANAL
+439 IVSYAVTVTIQANAL

-465 VKALQ
+465 AKALQ
-470 VKTLVLRIFEGANPD
+470 VKKLVLRVFEGANPD

-511 QPDVQIE
+511 QPDVQVE

-535 AEALFARSLQI
+535 AETLFTRSLQI
-546 ARTEASRQPLLLAR
+546 ARTESSRQPLLLAR
-560 ALRSQGRVRSDRGDY
+560 ALRSRGRVRGDLGEY
-575 TAAEIDL
+575 AAAETDL
-582 RDALSRYRAAFGKDH
+582 RDALARYRAAFGAHHD
-597 EDIAAT
+597 EVAVT
-603 LADLARLLDL
+603 LGDLALLLDL
-613 RGEFAGSETLYREAL
+613 RGEFAGAETLYREAL
-628 AMYRTLHGERD
+628 AIHRKLHGERH
-639 LRVADT
+639 LRVADN

-674 QLLPAQHPEIAYVLT
+674 QLLPAQHPEIAYVMT
-689 DLAQVRNDL
+689 DLAQVRSDL

-711 LASMQASLGA
+711 LASMQTSLGDA
-721 DHPHV
+721 HPNV

-749 LLRALD
+749 LLRALE
-755 IRRRALGERHPS
+755 IRRKALGERHPS
-767 IALALNDIGQTWLEA
+767 IALNLNDIGQTYLES
-782 SDSGAG
+782 SDLK
-788 GSQPGNRASAQLAQA
+788 PGNLDHA

-815 ADNPGRWMVV
+815 VDNSGRSMVV

-836 DLVGAERQ
+836 DFVGAERQ
-844 YREALVGQRRHYGDE
+844 YREALVGQRKHYGDA

-883 EAAMRQALA
+883 ETAMRQALA

-907 VLVPLGRLLIERGR
+907 VLVPLGQLLIERGR
-921 ADEAEAL
+921 GVEAEPL
-928 LREALKVRQDAFGA
+928 LREALKVRQEAFGEN
-942 SDPRTVEAAQA
+942 DPRTKEAAQA
-953 LADATRRG
+953 LAGATRRG

>member
-1 MSTGKK
+1 MSAGKH

-12 PRMRLDALFD
+12 PRIRMDALFD
-22 EALDLESDARARFL
+22 QALDLEGDARAAFL
-36 ADLEAREPALAAEL
+36 ADLEAREPTLAAGL

-88 GLESPSPASHSD
+88 GIESPSPTAPFE
-100 DAGFKDFRI
+100 GFRI

-138 HGAMKL
+138 YGAMKL

-159 QERQILATLNHEGIA
+159 QERQILAALNHEGIA

-199 DRACDRERL
+199 DRACDHERL

-237 KPGNIIIGTD
+237 KPSNIIIGTD
-247 GRAKLLDF
+247 GKAKLLDF

-261 ADEPLG
+261 SDEPLG

-305 LLYELLTGQRAQRV
+305 LLYELCTGQRAQRV

-324 QTLENAICRAEPVR
+324 QTLETAICRAEPLR
-338 PSERVVG
+338 PSERV
-345 EDGAD
+345 AD
-350 NDSSAAARQTTPSAL
+350 DDTAATARQTTPSAL

-428 AVAASVAIVAM
+428 AVAASAAIVAM

-465 VKALQ
+465 AKALQ

-535 AEALFARSLQI
+535 AETLFARSLQI
-546 ARTEASRQPLLLAR
+546 ARGEAPRHPLLLAR

-575 TAAEIDL
+575 AAAEIDL
-582 RDALSRYRAAFGKDH
+582 RDALARYRAAFGKDH

-603 LADLARLLDL
+603 LGDLAQLLDL

-628 AMYRTLHGERD
+628 AMYRTLHGERH

-674 QLLPAQHPEIAYVLT
+674 QLLPAQHPEIAYALT

-755 IRRRALGERHPS
+755 IRRKALGERHPS
-767 IALALNDIGQTWLEA
+767 IALNLNDIGQTYLEA
-782 SDSGAG
+782 SDSDAPG
-788 GSQPGNRASAQLAQA
+788 GPASADLAQA

-815 ADNPGRWMVV
+815 ADNPGRWMVI

-844 YREALVGQRRHYGDE
+844 YREALAGQRKHYGDQ

-869 LGIVLYRQKRLDEA
+869 LGIVLYRQKRLDAA

-892 IYRKRLAAGHQRFAV
+892 IYRKRLAPGHQRFAV

-921 ADEAEAL
+921 AAEAEPL

-942 SDPRTVEAAQA
+942 SDPRTAEAAQA

>member
-1 MSTGKK
+1 MSAGKH

-12 PRMRLDALFD
+12 PRIRLDALFD
-22 EALDLESDARARFL
+22 EALDLEGDARAGFL
-36 ADLEAREPALAAEL
+36 VDLEAREPVLAVEL

-58 SPGLDASGLTPRA
+58 SPGLDASGLSPRA

-76 WQALFDHASGSD
+76 WQALFDHASGT
-88 GLESPSPASHSD
+88 GGIESPSPAAPFD
-100 DAGFKDFRI
+100 DVGFDDFRI

-208 SVDQRVALFVQ
+208 SVDERVTLFVQ

-247 GRAKLLDF
+247 GKAKLLDF

-338 PSERVVG
+338 PSERVA
-345 EDGAD
+345 EDGE
-350 NDSSAAARQTTPSAL
+350 AATARQTTPSTL

-415 GYRTGKFVRRHAW
+415 GYRSGKFVRRHAW

-465 VKALQ
+465 AKALQ

-518 LLDAVGEAYRQ
+518 LMDAVGEAYRE

-546 ARTEASRQPLLLAR
+546 ARGEASRQPLLLAR
-560 ALRSQGRVRSDRGDY
+560 ALRSRGRVRSDLGDY
-575 TAAEIDL
+575 AGAETDL
-582 RDALSRYRAAFGKDH
+582 RDALTRYRAAFGKDH

-603 LADLARLLDL
+603 LADLARLRDL
-613 RGEFAGSETLYREAL
+613 RGEFAGSETLYRETL
-628 AMYRTLHGERD
+628 AMYRTLHGERH

-674 QLLPAQHPEIAYVLT
+674 QLLPARHPEIAYVLT

-726 ALTMITLAR
+726 ALTMLTLAR

-749 LLRALD
+749 LLRALE

-767 IALALNDIGQTWLEA
+767 IALNLNDIGQTWLEA
-782 SDSGAG
+782 SDSGAS
-788 GSQPGNRASAQLAQA
+788 GSEPGNPASADLDQA

-836 DLVGAERQ
+836 DLVAAERQ
-844 YREALVGQRRHYGDE
+844 YREALVGQRKHYGDG

-869 LGIVLYRQKRLDEA
+869 LGIVLHRQKRLDEA

-892 IYRKRLAAGHQRFAV
+892 IYRKRLAPGHQRFAV

-921 ADEAEAL
+921 AEEAEPL
-928 LREALKVRQDAFGA
+928 LREALEVRQKTFGA
-942 SDPRTVEAAQA
+942 SDPRTAEAAQA

>member
-1 MSTGKK
+1 MSIGDDPISAGTG
-7 SDGED
+7 GED
-12 PRMRLDALFD
+12 PAIEDPRIRLDALFD
-22 EALDLESDARARFL
+22 QALDLEG
-36 ADLEAREPALAAEL
+36 EARERFIADLDTRDPALAAGL
-50 RELLTLAE
+50 RELLALAE
-58 SPGLDASGLTPRA
+58 SPGSGAPGLEPRA
-71 LAQPL
+71 LAQPV
-76 WQALFDHASGSD
+76 WQALFEHASGN
-88 GLESPSPASHSD
+88 GGIESPSPLAD
-100 DAGFKDFRI
+100 TGFEDFRI

-127 LVERREGGFRQ
+127 LVERSEGGFRQ

-199 DRACDRERL
+199 DRASDRERL
-208 SVDQRVALFVQ
+208 NIDQRVALFVQ

-237 KPGNIIIGTD
+237 KPGNIIVGSD
-247 GRAKLLDF
+247 GKAKLLDF

-305 LLYELLTGQRAQRV
+305 LLYEMLTGQRAQRV
-319 ADMSQ
+319 TDTAQ

-338 PSERVVG
+338 PSERVG
-345 EDGAD
+345 DDA
-350 NDSSAAARQTTPSAL
+350 AAARQTAPSAL

-415 GYRTGKFVRRHAW
+415 SYRTGKFVRRHAW

-439 IAGYAVTVTIQANAL
+439 IAGYAVTVTLQANAL

-465 VKALQ
+465 AKALQ
-470 VKTLVLRIFEGANPD
+470 VKTLVLRVFEGANPD
-485 ASGSAQ
+485 TSGSAQ
-491 LTARE
+491 LSARE

-511 QPDVQIE
+511 QPDVQVE

-535 AEALFARSLQI
+535 AETLFARSLQI
-546 ARTEASRQPLLLAR
+546 ARAGSSRQPLLLAR
-560 ALRSQGRVRSDRGDY
+560 ALRSHGRVRGDLGEY
-575 TAAEIDL
+575 AAAERDL
-582 RDALSRYRAAFGKDH
+582 RDALARYRAAFGANH
-597 EDIAAT
+597 GEVAT
-603 LADLARLLDL
+603 TLGDLAQLLDL
-613 RGEFAGSETLYREAL
+613 RGEFAGAEALYREAL
-628 AMYRTLHGERD
+628 AMHRKLYGERH
-639 LRVADT
+639 LRVAEN

-664 LLSQSLSLRR
+664 LLSESLSLRR
-674 QLLPAQHPEIAYVLT
+674 RLLPAQHPDIAYVLT

-711 LASMQASLGA
+711 LASMQASLG
-721 DHPHV
+721 DSHPNV

-749 LLRALD
+749 LLRALA
-755 IRRRALGERHPS
+755 IRRKALGERHPS
-767 IALALNDIGQTWLEA
+767 IALNLNDIGQTYLES
-782 SDSGAG
+782 SDSK
-788 GSQPGNRASAQLAQA
+788 PGDLAQA

-809 ALDIYP
+809 ALDIYA
-815 ADNPGRWMVV
+815 ADSPGRSMVV

-836 DLVGAERQ
+836 DFVGAERQ
-844 YREALVGQRRHYGDE
+844 YREALVGQRKHYGDE

-869 LGIVLYRQKRLDEA
+869 LGIVLYRQHRLEEA
-883 EAAMRQALA
+883 ETAMRQALA
-892 IYRKRLAAGHQRFAV
+892 IYRKRLAPGHQRFAV

-921 ADEAEAL
+921 RDEAEPL
-928 LREALKVRQDAFGA
+928 LREALKVRQEAFGEN
-942 SDPRTVEAAQA
+942 DPRTAEAAQA
-953 LADATRRG
+953 LAGATRRG

>member
-1 MSTGKK
+1 MSAGNHG
-7 SDGED
+7 DGDD
-12 PRMRLDALFD
+12 PRIRLDALFD
-22 EALDLESDARARFL
+22 EALDLEGDARARFL
-36 ADLEAREPALAAEL
+36 ADLEAREPALAEEL

-100 DAGFKDFRI
+100 DIGFKDFRI

-199 DRACDRERL
+199 DRACDRDRL

-237 KPGNIIIGTD
+237 KPGNIIIGAD
-247 GRAKLLDF
+247 GKAKLLDF

-324 QTLENAICRAEPVR
+324 QTLENAICRAESVR
-338 PSERVVG
+338 PSERVA
-345 EDGAD
+345 EDGE
-350 NDSSAAARQTTPSAL
+350 AATARQTTPSAL

-415 GYRTGKFVRRHAW
+415 GYRTSKFVRRHAW

-465 VKALQ
+465 AKALQ

-496 LLDRGWAAIERELGG
+496 LLDRGWAAIELELGG

-518 LLDAVGEAYRQ
+518 LMDAVGEAYRE

-546 ARTEASRQPLLLAR
+546 ARGEASRQPLLLAR
-560 ALRSQGRVRSDRGDY
+560 ALRSQGRVRSDGGDY
-575 TAAEIDL
+575 AAAEIDL
-582 RDALSRYRAAFGKDH
+582 RDALARYRAAFGKDH

-654 RQGDYAGAEP
+654 RQGDYVGAEP

-721 DHPHV
+721 EHPHV

-749 LLRALD
+749 LLRALE

-767 IALALNDIGQTWLEA
+767 IALNLNDIGQTWLEA
-782 SDSGAG
+782 SDSAAG
-788 GSQPGNRASAQLAQA
+788 GSEPGDPASADLDQA

-836 DLVGAERQ
+836 DLVAAERQ
-844 YREALVGQRRHYGDE
+844 YREALVGQRKHYGDG

-869 LGIVLYRQKRLDEA
+869 LGIVLHRQKRLDEA

-892 IYRKRLAAGHQRFAV
+892 IYRKRLAPGHQRFAV

-921 ADEAEAL
+921 AEEAEPL
-928 LREALKVRQDAFGA
+928 LREALEVRQKTFGA
-942 SDPRTVEAAQA
+942 SDPRTAEAAQA

>member
-1 MSTGKK
+1 MST
-7 SDGED
+7 GED
-12 PRMRLDALFD
+12 PRDRPTGEDPRIRLDALFD
-22 EALDLESDARARFL
+22 RALDLEGEARARFIV
-36 ADLEAREPALAAEL
+36 DLEAREPALAAEL
-50 RELLTLAE
+50 QELLALAE
-58 SPGLDASGLTPRA
+58 SPGSGSPGLSPRA
-71 LAQPL
+71 LAQPV
-76 WQALFDHASGSD
+76 WQALFEHASGSD
-88 GLESPSPASHSD
+88 GIGSPSPSV
-100 DAGFKDFRI
+100 DAGFDDFRI
-109 GVWHAL
+109 GVWRAL

-127 LVERREGGFRQ
+127 LVERSEGGFRQ

-199 DRACDRERL
+199 DRASDRERL
-208 SVDQRVALFVQ
+208 SVDQRVAVFVQ

-237 KPGNIIIGTD
+237 KPGNIIVGAD
-247 GRAKLLDF
+247 GKAKLLDF

-305 LLYELLTGQRAQRV
+305 LLYELLTGRRAQRV

-338 PSERVVG
+338 PSERVMDD
-345 EDGAD
+345 DGAG
-350 NDSSAAARQTTPSAL
+350 NGSATARRTTPPAL

-428 AVAASVAIVAM
+428 AVAASVAMIAM
-439 IAGYAVTVTIQANAL
+439 IAGYAATVTVQANAL

-465 VKALQ
+465 AKALQ
-470 VKTLVLRIFEGANPD
+470 VKTLVLRVFEGANPD
-485 ASGSAQ
+485 TSGSAQ

-511 QPDVQIE
+511 QPEVQVE

-535 AEALFARSLQI
+535 AGTLFARSLQI
-546 ARTEASRQPLLLAR
+546 ARAESPRQPLLLAR
-560 ALRSQGRVRSDRGDY
+560 ALRSHGRVRGDLGEY
-575 TAAEIDL
+575 AAAESDL
-582 RDALSRYRAAFGKDH
+582 RDALARYRAAFGADH
-597 EDIAAT
+597 GEVAT
-603 LADLARLLDL
+603 TLGDLGRLLDL
-613 RGEFAGSETLYREAL
+613 RGEFAGAETIYREAL
-628 AMYRTLHGERD
+628 AMHRKLYGERH
-639 LRVADT
+639 LRVAEN

-664 LLSQSLSLRR
+664 LLSESLSLRR
-674 QLLPAQHPEIAYVLT
+674 QLLPAQHPDIAYALT

-711 LASMQASLGA
+711 LASMQASLGES
-721 DHPHV
+721 HPNV

-749 LLRALD
+749 LLRALA
-755 IRRRALGERHPS
+755 IRRQALGERHPS
-767 IALALNDIGQTWLEA
+767 IALNLNDIGQTYLES
-782 SDSGAG
+782 SDSKSGD
-788 GSQPGNRASAQLAQA
+788 SRPGDLVHA

-815 ADNPGRWMVV
+815 ADNPGRSMVV

-836 DLVGAERQ
+836 DFVGAERQ
-844 YREALVGQRRHYGDE
+844 YREALAGQRKHYGDE

-869 LGIVLYRQKRLDEA
+869 LGIVLYRQQRLEEA
-883 EAAMRQALA
+883 ETAMRQALA

-907 VLVPLGRLLIERGR
+907 VLVPLGQLLIERGR
-921 ADEAEAL
+921 TEEAEPL
-928 LREALKVRQDAFGA
+928 LREALKVRREAFGEN
-942 SDPRTVEAAQA
+942 DPRTSEAAQA
-953 LADATRRG
+953 LADVSRRG

>member
-1 MSTGKK
+1 MSAGKH

-12 PRMRLDALFD
+12 PRIRLDALFD
-22 EALDLESDARARFL
+22 RALDLEGDARAQFL

-58 SPGLDASGLTPRA
+58 SPGLESGLAPRA

-76 WQALFDHASGSD
+76 WQALFDHASSSG
-88 GLESPSPASHSD
+88 GIESPSPAAPFEDSS
-100 DAGFKDFRI
+100 FNDFRI
-109 GVWHAL
+109 GVWRAL

-127 LVERREGGFRQ
+127 LVERSEGGFRQ

-208 SVDQRVALFVQ
+208 SVDQRVALFAQ

-237 KPGNIIIGTD
+237 KPGNIIIDND
-247 GRAKLLDF
+247 GKAKLLDF

-319 ADMSQ
+319 TDMSQ

-338 PSERVVG
+338 PSERVAG
-345 EDGAD
+345 DEL
-350 NDSSAAARQTTPSAL
+350 AATARQITPSAL

-415 GYRTGKFVRRHAW
+415 GYRSGKFVRRHAW

-465 VKALQ
+465 AKALQ
-470 VKTLVLRIFEGANPD
+470 VKTLVLRVFEGANPD

-491 LTARE
+491 LSARE

-546 ARTEASRQPLLLAR
+546 ARGEASRQPLLLAR
-560 ALRSQGRVRSDRGDY
+560 ALRSRGRVRSDRGDY
-575 TAAEIDL
+575 AAAETDL
-582 RDALSRYRAAFGKDH
+582 RDALGRYRAAFGKDH

-603 LADLARLLDL
+603 LGDLAQLLDL

-628 AMYRTLHGERD
+628 AMHRTLHGERH

-654 RQGDYAGAEP
+654 RQGDYTGAEP

-674 QLLPAQHPEIAYVLT
+674 QLLPAQHPEIAYAMT

-711 LASMQASLGA
+711 LASMQASLGET
-721 DHPHV
+721 HPNV

-749 LLRALD
+749 LLRALQ
-755 IRRRALGERHPS
+755 IRRKALGERHPS
-767 IALALNDIGQTWLEA
+767 IALNLNDIGQTYLEA
-782 SDSGAG
+782 SDSAAS
-788 GSQPGNRASAQLAQA
+788 GSEPGNPASADLDQA

-815 ADNPGRWMVV
+815 ADNPGRWMVI

-836 DLVGAERQ
+836 DLVAAERQ
-844 YREALVGQRRHYGDE
+844 YREALVGQRKHYGDE

-921 ADEAEAL
+921 AEEAEPL
-928 LREALKVRQDAFGA
+928 LREALKVRQNAFGNN
-942 SDPRTVEAAQA
+942 DPRTTEAAQA
-953 LADATRRG
+953 LADATPPG

>member
-1 MSTGKK
+1 MI
-7 SDGED
+7 SDDDKIGED
-12 PRMRLDALFD
+12 PRIHLDALFD
-22 EALDLESDARARFL
+22 QALDLEGEARARFL
-36 ADLEAREPALAAEL
+36 ADLDAREPALAAEL
-50 RELLTLAE
+50 RELLSLAE
-58 SPGLDASGLTPRA
+58 SPGLHASGLEPRA
-71 LAQPL
+71 LAQPV
-76 WQALFDHASGSD
+76 WQALFEHASSTG
-88 GLESPSPASHSD
+88 GIESPSSALP
-100 DAGFKDFRI
+100 FEDFNI

-127 LVERREGGFRQ
+127 LVERSEGGFRQ

-199 DRACDRERL
+199 DRASDRERL
-208 SVDQRVALFVQ
+208 SIDQRVALFVQ

-247 GRAKLLDF
+247 GKAKLLDF

-261 ADEPLG
+261 ADEPLA

-319 ADMSQ
+319 TDMSQ

-338 PSERVVG
+338 PSERVT
-345 EDGAD
+345 EDGE
-350 NDSSAAARQTTPSAL
+350 AATARQTTPSAL

-409 ARPETW
+409 ARPETL

-439 IAGYAVTVTIQANAL
+439 IAGYAVTVTLQASAL

-465 VKALQ
+465 AKALQ
-470 VKTLVLRIFEGANPD
+470 VKTLVLRVFEGANPD

-535 AEALFARSLQI
+535 TETLFARSLEI

-560 ALRSQGRVRSDRGDY
+560 ALRSRGRVRSDRGDY
-575 TAAEIDL
+575 AAAETDL
-582 RDALSRYRAAFGKDH
+582 RDALGRYRAAFGGDH
-597 EDIAAT
+597 DDVAT
-603 LADLARLLDL
+603 TLGDLAQLLDL
-613 RGEFAGSETLYREAL
+613 RGEFARSETTYREAL
-628 AMYRTLHGERD
+628 AMHRRLHGERH
-639 LRVADT
+639 LHVADN

-664 LLSQSLSLRR
+664 LLSASLSLRR
-674 QLLPAQHPEIAYVLT
+674 QLLPAQHPEIAYAMT

-711 LASMQASLGA
+711 LASLQTSLGET
-721 DHPHV
+721 HPNV
-726 ALTMITLAR
+726 GVTMITLAR
-735 VLKTRRDFDGARDL
+735 VLKTRRDFDGARDM
-749 LLRALD
+749 LLRALE
-755 IRRRALGERHPS
+755 IRRKALGERHPS
-767 IALALNDIGQTWLEA
+767 IALNLNDIGQTYLE
-782 SDSGAG
+782 SGDL
-788 GSQPGNRASAQLAQA
+788 GNA

-815 ADNPGRWMVV
+815 ADSPGRSMVI

-836 DLVGAERQ
+836 DFVAAERQ
-844 YREALVGQRRHYGDE
+844 YREALVGQRKHYGDE
-859 HDRVGMQLNR
+859 HDRVAMQLNR

-883 EAAMRQALA
+883 ETAMRQALA

-907 VLVPLGRLLIERGR
+907 VLLPLGQLLIERGR
-921 ADEAEAL
+921 REDAEPL
-928 LREALKVRQDAFGA
+928 LREALKVRQAAFGED
-942 SDPRTVEAAQA
+942 DPRTTEAAQA
-953 LADATRRG
+953 LTRATRRG

>member
-1 MSTGKK
+1 MSAGKD
-7 SDGED
+7 SHGED
-12 PRMRLDALFD
+12 PRIRLDALFD
-22 EALDLESDARARFL
+22 EALDLEGDARARFL

-50 RELLTLAE
+50 HELLTLAE
-58 SPGLDASGLTPRA
+58 SPGLGSTGLAPRA

-88 GLESPSPASHSD
+88 GLESPSPAAHSD
-100 DAGFKDFRI
+100 DSGFNDFRI
-109 GVWHAL
+109 GVWRAL

-127 LVERREGGFRQ
+127 LVERSEGGFRQ

-199 DRACDRERL
+199 DRACDRDRL

-237 KPGNIIIGTD
+237 KPGNIIVGAD
-247 GRAKLLDF
+247 GKAKLLDF

-282 YATPEQVYGQPAS
+282 YATPEQVHGQPAS

-319 ADMSQ
+319 TDMSQ

-338 PSERVVG
+338 PSERVAG
-345 EDGAD
+345 DDAA
-350 NDSSAAARQTTPSAL
+350 AAARQSTPSAL

-428 AVAASVAIVAM
+428 AVAAGVAIVAM

-465 VKALQ
+465 AKALQ
-470 VKTLVLRIFEGANPD
+470 VKTLVLRVFEGANPD

-546 ARTEASRQPLLLAR
+546 ARGESSRQPLLLAR
-560 ALRSQGRVRSDRGDY
+560 ALRSRGRVRSDSGDY
-575 TAAEIDL
+575 AAAETDL
-582 RDALSRYRAAFGKDH
+582 RDALARYRKAFGKDQ

-613 RGEFAGSETLYREAL
+613 RGDFAGSETLYREAL
-628 AMYRTLHGERD
+628 AMYRTLHGERH

-755 IRRRALGERHPS
+755 IRRKALGERHPS
-767 IALALNDIGQTWLEA
+767 IALNLNDIGQTWLEA
-782 SDSGAG
+782 SDSGAS
-788 GSQPGNRASAQLAQA
+788 GSEPGNPASAQLAQA

-836 DLVGAERQ
+836 NLVGAERQ
-844 YREALVGQRRHYGDE
+844 YREALVGQRKHYGDE

-883 EAAMRQALA
+883 ETAMRQALA

-921 ADEAEAL
+921 AEEAEPL
-928 LREALKVRQDAFGA
+928 LREALDVRRKAFGA
-942 SDPRTVEAAQA
+942 DDPRTAEAAQA

>member
-1 MSTGKK
+1 
-7 SDGED
+7 
-12 PRMRLDALFD
+12 MRPT
-22 EALDLESDARARFL
+22 R
-36 ADLEAREPALAAEL
+36 
-50 RELLTLAE
+50 
-58 SPGLDASGLTPRA
+58 
-71 LAQPL
+71 
-76 WQALFDHASGSD
+76 
-88 GLESPSPASHSD
+88 
-100 DAGFKDFRI
+100 
-109 GVWHAL
+109 
-115 RTLGRGGMGTVY
+115 
-127 LVERREGGFRQ
+127 
-138 HGAMKL
+138 
-144 LRAGADSDEFLRRFE
+144 
-159 QERQILATLNHEGIA
+159 
-174 RLLDGGRDPQGRPYL
+174 
-189 VMEYVEGEPI
+189 
-199 DRACDRERL
+199 DRERM

-247 GRAKLLDF
+247 GKAKLLDF

-282 YATPEQVYGQPAS
+282 YATPEQVYGQPGS

-319 ADMSQ
+319 TDMSQ

-338 PSERVVG
+338 PSERVAG

-350 NDSSAAARQTTPSAL
+350 HGSATARQTTPSAL

-415 GYRTGKFVRRHAW
+415 SYRTGKFVRRHAW

-439 IAGYAVTVTIQANAL
+439 IAGYAVTVTIQAGAL

-465 VKALQ
+465 AKALQ
-470 VKTLVLRIFEGANPD
+470 VKTLVLRVFEGANPD

-496 LLDRGWAAIERELGG
+496 LLDRGWTAIERELGG

-529 LGVYDR
+529 LGIYDR

-546 ARTEASRQPLLLAR
+546 ARGEASRQPLLLAR
-560 ALRSQGRVRSDRGDY
+560 ALRSQGRVRGDRGDY
-575 TAAEIDL
+575 AGAETDL
-582 RDALSRYRAAFGKDH
+582 RDALARYRAALGANH
-597 EDIAAT
+597 GEVAAT
-603 LADLARLLDL
+603 LGDLALLLDL
-613 RGEFAGSETLYREAL
+613 RGEFAGAEALYREAL
-628 AMYRTLHGERD
+628 AMHRILHGERH
-639 LRVADT
+639 LRVAEN
-645 LGDLGMILR
+645 LGNLGMILR

-674 QLLPAQHPEIAYVLT
+674 QLLPAQHPEIAYAMT

-698 GEYDSAEALYREA
+698 GEYDSAESLYREA
-711 LASMQASLGA
+711 LASLQGSLGEM
-721 DHPHV
+721 HPNV
-726 ALTMITLAR
+726 GVTMITLAR

-749 LLRALD
+749 LLRALA
-755 IRRRALGERHPS
+755 IRRKALGERHPS
-767 IALALNDIGQTWLEA
+767 IALNLNDIGQTWLES
-782 SDSGAG
+782 SDSR
-788 GSQPGNRASAQLAQA
+788 PGDLAHA

-815 ADNPGRWMVV
+815 ADSPGRSMVV

-836 DLVGAERQ
+836 DFVGAERQ
-844 YREALVGQRRHYGDE
+844 YREALVGQRQHYGDD

-883 EAAMRQALA
+883 ETAMRQALA

-907 VLVPLGRLLIERGR
+907 VLVPLGQLLIERGR
-921 ADEAEAL
+921 RDEAEPL
-928 LREALKVRQDAFGA
+928 LREALEVRQQAFGA
-942 SDPRTVEAAQA
+942 NDPRTAEASQA
-953 LADATRRG
+953 LADAVRRG

>member
-1 MSTGKK
+1 MSTGGKDQT
-7 SDGED
+7 SED
-12 PRMRLDALFD
+12 PRIRLDALFD
-22 EALDLESDARARFL
+22 RALDLEGEARAQML
-36 ADLEAREPALAAEL
+36 ADLDAREPALAAEL

-58 SPGLDASGLTPRA
+58 SPGLGSSPEPRA
-71 LAQPL
+71 LAQPV
-76 WQALFDHASGSD
+76 WQALFEHASASD
-88 GLESPSPASHSD
+88 GSASPSPAMPFD
-100 DAGFKDFRI
+100 DFSI

-127 LVERREGGFRQ
+127 LVERSEGGFRQ

-208 SVDQRVALFVQ
+208 SVDQRVALFAQ

-237 KPGNIIIGTD
+237 KPGNIIVGAD
-247 GRAKLLDF
+247 GKAKLLDF

-305 LLYELLTGQRAQRV
+305 LLYEMLTGQRAQRV

-338 PSERVVG
+338 PSERV
-345 EDGAD
+345 AD
-350 NDSSAAARQTTPSAL
+350 DAAAAAVRQTTPSAL

-428 AVAASVAIVAM
+428 AVVAGAIFVAM
-439 IAGYAVTVTIQANAL
+439 IVGYAATVTLQANAL

-465 VKALQ
+465 AKALQ
-470 VKTLVLRIFEGANPD
+470 VKTLVLRVFEGANPD
-485 ASGSAQ
+485 TSGSAQ

-535 AEALFARSLQI
+535 AATLFARSLQI
-546 ARTEASRQPLLLAR
+546 ARPEASRQPLLLAR
-560 ALRSQGRVRSDRGDY
+560 ALRSQGRVRGDLGEY
-575 TAAEIDL
+575 AAAETDL
-582 RDALSRYRAAFGKDH
+582 RDALGRYRAAFGTDH
-597 EDIAAT
+597 DEVAST
-603 LADLARLLDL
+603 LGDLAQLLDL
-613 RGEFAGSETLYREAL
+613 RGEFADAEARYREAL
-628 AMYRTLHGERD
+628 AMHRRLHGERH
-639 LRVADT
+639 LRVAEN

-674 QLLPAQHPEIAYVLT
+674 QLLPPQHPEIAYVMT

-711 LASMQASLGA
+711 LASMQTSLGET
-721 DHPHV
+721 HPNV

-735 VLKTRRDFDGARDL
+735 VLKTRRDFDGARTL
-749 LLRALD
+749 LLRSLD
-755 IRRRALGERHPS
+755 IRRKALGERHPS
-767 IALALNDIGQTWLEA
+767 IALNLNDIGQTYLE
-782 SDSGAG
+782 SSELD
-788 GSQPGNRASAQLAQA
+788 PGDLEHA

-809 ALDIYP
+809 ALGIYA
-815 ADNPGRWMVV
+815 ADNPGRSMVV

-836 DLVGAERQ
+836 DYVAAERQ
-844 YREALVGQRRHYGDE
+844 YREALVGQRKHYGDE
-859 HDRVGMQLNR
+859 HDRVAMQLNR
-869 LGIVLYRQKRLDEA
+869 LGIVLYRQHRLEDA
-883 EAAMRQALA
+883 ETAMRQALA
-892 IYRKRLAAGHQRFAV
+892 IYRKRLAPGHQRFAV
-907 VLVPLGRLLIERGR
+907 VLVPLGQLLIERGR
-921 ADEAEAL
+921 RDEAEPL
-928 LREALKVRQDAFGA
+928 LREALEVRQQAFGEH
-942 SDPRTVEAAQA
+942 DPRTAEAARA
-953 LADATRRG
+953 LAGAMRRG